1 MGLEVHPYKMG
12 WYNAKVEEA
21 FRFPLHHDTLAV
33 LVVSTPAMFEKL
45 FLPFL
50 MEESFTT
57 EKVDPLDACIRAAM
71 KDTSKHFP
79 TEYKVEFV
87 QDSDLLPSR
96 RPRILVQTAGHVSGA
111 AYYYQRTDVDPQ
123 PWSQESPMYGVSVHP
138 KYGGW
143 FALRGVLI
151 FNGLLAPGLV
161 EKPPIDCVSSSRD
174 QRIKLLEKFN
184 YSWQDYGYR
193 DVVDGGH
200 VEDRYSERQKRTFQ
214 LYRERDLSLCV
225 NGGQE
230 PKMVT
235 SSDIQLS
242 LNSLLTYFNLLSPAV
257 SQIRTVYPLNFL

>member
-1 MGLEVHPYKMG
+1 MAAKTDPADDREAVDAVMSRLGEDARRMGLEVHPFKMG

-21 FRFPLHHDTLAV
+21 FRFPLHHDTLSV
-33 LVVSTPAMFEKL
+33 LVISTPSMFEKL

-50 MEESFTT
+50 MEESFTA

-71 KDTSKHFP
+71 EETAQHFP
-79 TEYKVEFV
+79 VQHRVEFI
-87 QDSDLLPSR
+87 QDSELLPSR
-96 RPRILVQTAGHVSGA
+96 RPKILVQTAGHVSGA

-123 PWSQESPMYGVSVHP
+123 PWSKDNPMYGVSVHP

-161 EKPPIDCVSSSRD
+161 EKPPADCVSSRD

-193 DVVDGGH
+193 DIVDGDQI
-200 VEDRYSERQKRTFQ
+200 EERYSEKQRTYF
-214 LYRERDLSLCV
+214 ST
-225 NGGQE
+225 E
-230 PKMVT
+230 PKNRFELVHKW
-235 SSDIQLS
+235 
-242 LNSLLTYFNLLSPAV
+242 
-257 SQIRTVYPLNFL
+257 RTEKLEA